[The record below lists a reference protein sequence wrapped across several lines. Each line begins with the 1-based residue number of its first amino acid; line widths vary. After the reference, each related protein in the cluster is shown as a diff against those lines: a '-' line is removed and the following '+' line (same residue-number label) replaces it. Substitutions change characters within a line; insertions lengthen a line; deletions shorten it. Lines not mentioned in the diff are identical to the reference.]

1 MNKKQKNIL
10 IVLSALLLLGG
21 LGYSYFFGKNSKKS
35 KGKSFLEYGENE
47 KSDFFKEQ
55 KQTRMSIRNNP
66 NLTPSQ
72 KIKEEEALN
81 KENLERFTEE
91 ERQAMADYNINKLM
105 NGDFEGQIQFFNPSQ
120 FSMF

>member
-10 IVLSALLLLGG
+10 IVSSALLLLGG
-21 LGYSYFFGKNSKKS
+21 LGYFYFFGKNDKKS

-55 KQTRMSIRNNP
+55 KKTRMSIRNNP